1 MTDLRALGETRGE
14 NFMNDA
20 TAFSIHFRMSAK
32 GNQFRSLHA
41 EARVWGY
48 DACYWPSLGLLHGLQ
63 EQRRRLLALGGDG
76 EVDSEAAFEYA
87 AFD

>member
-41 EARVWGY
+41 EARV
-48 DACYWPSLGLLHGLQ
+48 
-63 EQRRRLLALGGDG
+63 
-76 EVDSEAAFEYA
+76 
-87 AFD
+87 